1 MNQNNTD
8 RINNNAPDG
17 FSEIMEL
24 TEEEKRELLDWWKEK
39 LF

>member
-1 MNQNNTD
+1 MSQNNTD

-24 TEEEKRELLDWWKEK
+24 TKEEKEELISWWNQMC
-39 LF
+39 